1 MLTVAQ
7 APLNICA
14 VAEAV
19 FAFGAM
25 ATNAVLAQAALI
37 AGRAG
42 TGATVRTVLR
52 VIINTL
58 IAQFMLFATTIE
70 KICVF
75 TIDDETN
82 PAFLAG
88 HLYAIYAMLPSNIA
102 GTLLSSVVAKMFS
115 TVKAMTCKTII
126 TFKRRQARFTHA
138 TIMKFFHTSKTGG
151 FIYTSFTLLTVVEY
165 TTTCIYV

>member
-1 MLTVAQ
+1 MLTVAH

-19 FAFGAM
+19 FAFRAM

-42 TGATVRTVLR
+42 TGATVRTMLR

-58 IAQFMLFATTIE
+58 IAQFMLFAATIE

-75 TIDDETN
+75 AIDDQTN

-102 GTLLSSVVAKMFS
+102 GTLLSSVVAKVFI
-115 TVKAMTCKTII
+115 AEKT
-126 TFKRRQARFTHA
+126 
-138 TIMKFFHTSKTGG
+138 MC
-151 FIYTSFTLLTVVEY
+151 Y
-165 TTTCIYV
+165 